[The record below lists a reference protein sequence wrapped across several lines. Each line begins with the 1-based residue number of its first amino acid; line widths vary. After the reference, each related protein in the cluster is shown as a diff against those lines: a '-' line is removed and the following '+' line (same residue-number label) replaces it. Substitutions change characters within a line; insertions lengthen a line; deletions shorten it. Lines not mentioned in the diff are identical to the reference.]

1 MPKSIY
7 LRLLPLTLVWLLS
20 ACVSTPP
27 EPVGPAVSWSAH
39 VQQLNDLSRFQ
50 ARGTFAYLTPQRR
63 QSARFFLQQKDA
75 EHYQLLLLNP
85 LGGTVL
91 EISAAPGNITL
102 KDNDGKTYQGVNADE
117 LVYRL
122 TGMQIP
128 VTNLR
133 HWILGLPGDNDTY
146 TLAGQRLATL
156 QHVTPDGTWIMR
168 YNSYDVNSNPVLPAA
183 MELTQ
188 GDQRIKLKIDDWIL

>member
-1 MPKSIY
+1 
-7 LRLLPLTLVWLLS
+7 
-20 ACVSTPP
+20 
-27 EPVGPAVSWSAH
+27 
-39 VQQLNDLSRFQ
+39 
-50 ARGTFAYLTPQRR
+50 TFAYLTPQRR

-156 QHVTPDGTWIMR
+156 QHVTPDGTWMMR